1 MQCPIAPGKSFTY
14 VFQADLYGTSWY
26 HSHFSISTPVYR
38 HRPFTD
44 YESGAQYAGGAAG
57 AMIIYGPKNV
67 DYDIDLGPVILSDW
81 YHEDYYTLV
90 EQTMSKKGDNTP
102 QPTSNNNLINGKMN
116 FPCYKDVNCTANA
129 GVSKFA
135 FTSGKKHRLRLI
147 NMSAEAMQ
155 KFSIDGHKMTVISND
170 FVPLQPYDVAVVTL
184 AVGKSESFESLAVQ
198 H

>member
-1 MQCPIAPGKSFTY
+1 MSSKPIFTEP
-14 VFQADLYGTSWY
+14 VGTTA
-26 HSHFSISTPVYR
+26 ISVRSPHYLVIIY
-38 HRPFTD
+38 TD
-44 YESGAQYAGGAAG
+44 CEPGAQYAGGAAG

-81 YHEDYYTLV
+81 YHEDYYSLV
-90 EQTMSKKGDNTP
+90 EKTMSRKGDNTP
-102 QPTSNNNLINGKMN
+102 QPASNNNLINGKMN

-129 GVSKFA
+129 GVSKFS

-155 KFSIDGHKMTVISND
+155 KFSIDGHTMTVIAND
-170 FVPLQPYDVAVVTL
+170 FVPVEPYEVAVVTL
-184 AVGKSESFESLAVQ
+184 AVGQSDLFNLLVSQ